1 LTIHTRYDPQFY
13 DTFNAGAFRGDIDW
27 YRRKARECGGRVL
40 ELGGGTGR
48 ITLPVARD
56 GVSIWA
62 LDLDDA
68 MIDELMR
75 KTSLEPAD
83 VRQRITIVKGDM
95 RSFRIDVAFAL
106 VMIPFRA
113 FLHNVTADDQL
124 ACLRCARAHLSGGGR
139 IAFNVFHPSLEYMA
153 QHVAALAGV
162 WRWRESREL
171 PDGTLLM
178 RSEAN
183 RYDTV
188 RQRVHS
194 QHRYEV
200 YDIDGTLTRTVVHSL
215 ELAYLYP
222 GDVRSLLEK
231 SGFTD
236 VVIKGGFGDE
246 PFASDTDELVI
257 EATAGLR

>member
-1 LTIHTRYDPQFY
+1 MVMHTRYEPQFY
-13 DTFNAGAFRGDIDW
+13 DTFNAGAFRGDVDW
-27 YRRKARECGGRVL
+27 YRRKARECRGPVL
-40 ELGGGTGR
+40 ELGSGTGR

-62 LDLDDA
+62 LDLDDG
-68 MIDELMR
+68 MIDELTR
-75 KTSLEPAD
+75 KAGREAAD
-83 VRQRITIVKGDM
+83 VRRRITIVKGDM
-95 RSFRIDVAFAL
+95 RSFQIDVTFAL
-106 VMIPFRA
+106 VMIPLRA
-113 FLHNVTADDQL
+113 FLHNLTSDDQL
-124 ACLRCARAHLSGGGR
+124 ACLRCAHAHLAAGGQ

-153 QHVAALAGV
+153 YHVGALAGV

-171 PDGTLLM
+171 QDGTLLM

-194 QHRYEV
+194 QHRYEL
-200 YDIDGTLTRTVVHSL
+200 YAADGSLVRTVVHSL

-236 VVIKGGFGDE
+236 IVINGGFRDE

-257 EATAGLR
+257 EATAGSR